1 MSWSA
6 QHDGFKIAEADLAMR
21 GPGEFLGTRQSGL
34 GDFRLANLVRDA
46 KILMEARNEAQ
57 AWLEKDP
64 DLEQFGIVRAARSL
78 AASLGPAAA
87 TWSGWLTRIIHWQV
101 TIKGRAFRIEG
112 NGPRP

>member
-1 MSWSA
+1 MLINRA
-6 QHDGFKIAEADLAMR
+6 PRNPLAEQRLRVMERQHDGFKIAEADLAMR
-21 GPGEFLGTRQSGL
+21 GPGEFLGTRQSGV

-64 DLEQFGIVRAARSL
+64 ELSSLESSELRRGL

-87 TWSGWLTRIIHWQV
+87 TGSGRLGLEL
-101 TIKGRAFRIEG
+101 KFAE
-112 NGPRP
+112 